1 MLATVGAVAL
11 VGLQARHV
19 RVETDTSPG
28 LPNLKIVGRPDP
40 TVRESG
46 DRVRAAVQRS
56 GHPWPQMR
64 IVCNLSPADLPKIGS
79 GFDLPFAL
87 GVLASTGRLP
97 AAALEG
103 VVAVGELGLDGS
115 VRPVGGTLPIAREA
129 VRRGARLL
137 LVPDAAAVEATLAAG
152 DRVVPVAD
160 LREAFDVLVGN
171 ARARSVPDPV
181 AEISTD
187 LADLAD
193 VRGQHVA
200 RRALEIAATGGH
212 HLLLVGPPGCG
223 KSMLARRLRGLLP
236 DLHDEHAL
244 EAASIASVAGMR
256 PPDAPLSHRPPFRA
270 PHHGTSL
277 AGLIGGGS
285 GIPRP
290 GEVSLAHRG
299 VLFLDEALETPRHV
313 LDGLRQPIERGEVV
327 LSRAQ
332 VRVRFPARFQLIA
345 AANPCPCGREG
356 DQRRP
361 CTCRPDVVD
370 RYRARLSGPLLDRL
384 DLHVRLRPVDEDALT
399 GPPDGEPT
407 AIVAARVE
415 EGRLFGGMRR
425 VAGHG
430 DPSAH
435 TTAGEDVER
444 LRQTASPEALRTAI
458 RAMEAL
464 GLTARSLGSVLRVA
478 RTLAD
483 LSRSD
488 DIGQEHVDEAVAH
501 RAAEVVHA

>member
-11 VGLQARHV
+11 TGLDARHV

-28 LPNLKIVGRPDP
+28 LPNLRIVGRPDP

-87 GVLASTGRLP
+87 GILASSGRLP
-97 AAALEG
+97 AAVLEG

-115 VRPVGGTLPIAREA
+115 VRPVGGTLPVAREA

-137 LVPDAAAVEATLAAG
+137 LVSESAAVEAALAAG
-152 DRVVPVAD
+152 DIVVPVVD
-160 LREAFDVLVGN
+160 LREAIAVLTGEQKP
-171 ARARSVPDPV
+171 RPVPDPV
-181 AEISTD
+181 GESVVD

-200 RRALEIAATGGH
+200 RRALEVAATGGH
-212 HLLLVGPPGCG
+212 HTLLVGPPGCG

-236 DLHDEHAL
+236 DLTPAHAL
-244 EAASIASVAGMR
+244 EAATVASVAGMR
-256 PPDAPLSHRPPFRA
+256 PPDAPLSRRPPFRA

-277 AGLIGGGS
+277 AGLVGGGS

-332 VRVRFPARFQLIA
+332 LRVRYPARFQLIL

-356 DQRRP
+356 DLRRP
-361 CTCRPDVVD
+361 CTCRPDLAE

-384 DLHVRLRPVDEDALT
+384 DLHVRLRPVERSALA
-399 GPPDGEPT
+399 GPTDGESS
-407 AIVAARVE
+407 AVVAARVAA
-415 EGRLFGGMRR
+415 GRDFGRERR
-425 VAGHG
+425 AAGHG
-430 DPSAH
+430 DALSPD
-435 TTAGEDVER
+435 TAGEDVER
-444 LRQTASPEALRTAI
+444 LRSTVRPDALRDAI
-458 RAMEAL
+458 AAIDVL

-483 LSRSD
+483 LDAVENVSA
-488 DIGQEHVDEAVAH
+488 EHVDEAVAH
-501 RAAEVVHA
+501 RATEEIAG